1 MVVGS
6 YVVDKIARLTENRMW
21 QVVDS
26 GVLSPFDL
34 VTSLFYTCI
43 TSQSVFYKKKKN
55 VFLLLLLIL
64 IVIPILFFSLWME
77 ATRSYK

>member
-43 TSQSVFYKKKKN
+43 ISFLQKKKKRFFITPSN
-55 VFLLLLLIL
+55 PNCYSYSLL
-64 IVIPILFFSLWME
+64 FSLDGGH
-77 ATRSYK
+77 SKL